1 MFINLKNI
9 NWSVF
14 LHTKLKQY
22 LLKDD
27 IVVFHHIHKTAGT
40 SLENILSKWYI
51 LQRDYDLSNVIP
63 LDKLRN
69 CNCKSGHYG
78 YHDIHLTSLFPSVL
92 DSRNYKVFTFIRDPL
107 NRTISHYY
115 HWKNAGFDGFKNIDL
130 DTFLRGHSSEK
141 YINDIASNW
150 MARVLN
156 VSKYNYRE
164 VLDNYFFIGLFE
176 ELQYSCDLL
185 ADKLNKKQYSLPNKR
200 MGRYEKD
207 KISQAT
213 MTVFKNRNKLDYDIY
228 EYAKKRLVEE
238 R

>member
-1 MFINLKNI
+1 
-9 NWSVF
+9 
-14 LHTKLKQY
+14 
-22 LLKDD
+22 
-27 IVVFHHIHKTAGT
+27 
-40 SLENILSKWYI
+40 
-51 LQRDYDLSNVIP
+51 
-63 LDKLRN
+63 
-69 CNCKSGHYG
+69 
-78 YHDIHLTSLFPSVL
+78 
-92 DSRNYKVFTFIRDPL
+92 
-107 NRTISHYY
+107 
-115 HWKNAGFDGFKNIDL
+115 
-130 DTFLRGHSSEK
+130 
-141 YINDIASNW
+141 